1 MSENLRGAL
10 IMMACMSAFVLNDAF
25 VRLAGNSMPL
35 AQILFLRG
43 VLTTLILLTFAIY
56 LGTFEVRVI
65 KKDKWKIFF
74 RSIAEALTAY
84 FFLTAVLNMP
94 FANVTALLQIL
105 PITVTLAAAL
115 VFKEKVGAIRIILI
129 IIGFLGVILIIN
141 PSSDGF
147 NLYSGYA
154 LIAVILITVRDLITR
169 KLSVEVPTLLP
180 TVSASFGVLLFS
192 IILLAKTPIQ
202 PLNIQNSF
210 FIILAAFFIIFG
222 YYTAVLVMRI
232 GDISFVSPFRYSAII
247 FALIIGSI
255 FFKEWPDLSSFIG
268 ICIVTVAGGLLL
280 YKNHSI

>member
-1 MSENLRGAL
+1 
-10 IMMACMSAFVLNDAF
+10 MSAFVLNDAF
-25 VRLAGNSMPL
+25 VRLAGNSLPL

-43 VLTTLILLTFAIY
+43 VLTTLVLLTFAIH
-56 LGTFEVRVI
+56 LGTFQVRVI

-74 RSIAEALTAY
+74 RSVAEALTAY

-105 PITVTLAAAL
+105 PMTVTLAAAL
-115 VFKEKVGAIRIILI
+115 VFKEKVGLIRIILI

-141 PSSDGF
+141 PSADGF

-154 LIAVILITVRDLITR
+154 LIAVILITTRDLITR

-192 IILLAKTPIQ
+192 IILMAKTPIQ

-210 FIILAAFFIIFG
+210 FILLAAFFIIFG
-222 YYTAVLVMRI
+222 YYTAVLVMRV
-232 GDISFVSPFRYSAII
+232 GDISFISPFRYSAII
-247 FALIIGSI
+247 FALILGLI
-255 FFKEWPDLSSFIG
+255 FFNEWPDLIALIG
-268 ICIVTVAGGLLL
+268 IFIVTAAGGFLL
-280 YKNHSI
+280 YKNHAI

>member
-25 VRLAGNSMPL
+25 VRLAGNSLPL

-74 RSIAEALTAY
+74 RSVAEALTAY

-115 VFKEKVGAIRIILI
+115 VFKEKVGVIRIILI
-129 IIGFLGVILIIN
+129 IIGFLGVMLIIN

-255 FFKEWPDLSSFIG
+255 FFKEWPNLSSFIG

-280 YKNHSI
+280 YKNHAI

>member
-1 MSENLRGAL
+1 MSENFRGAL
-10 IMMACMSAFVLNDAF
+10 LMMVCMGAFVLNDAF
-25 VRLAGNSMPL
+25 VRLAGNSLPL

-43 VLTTLILLTFAIY
+43 VLTTLVLLTFAIY
-56 LGTFEVRVI
+56 LGTFKVRVV
-65 KKDKWKIFF
+65 KKDKLKIFF

-105 PITVTLAAAL
+105 PMTVTLAAAL
-115 VFKEKVGAIRIILI
+115 VFKEKVGLIRIILI
-129 IIGFLGVILIIN
+129 IFGFLGVILIIN
-141 PSSDGF
+141 PSADGF

-154 LIAVILITVRDLITR
+154 LIAVILITTRDLITR

-192 IILLAKTPIQ
+192 IILMAKTPIQ

-222 YYTAVLVMRI
+222 YYTAVLVMRV
-232 GDISFVSPFRYSAII
+232 GDISFISPFRYSAII
-247 FALIIGSI
+247 FALILGLI
-255 FFKEWPDLSSFIG
+255 FFNEWPDLTALIG
-268 ICIVTVAGGLLL
+268 ICIVTAAGGFLL
-280 YKNHSI
+280 YKNHAI

>member
-1 MSENLRGAL
+1 MSGNFRGAL
-10 IMMACMSAFVLNDAF
+10 LMMVCMGAFVLNDAF
-25 VRLAGNSMPL
+25 VRLAGNSLPL

-43 VLTTLILLTFAIY
+43 VLTTLVLLTFAIY
-56 LGTFEVRVI
+56 LGTFKVRVV

-105 PITVTLAAAL
+105 PMTVTLAAAL
-115 VFKEKVGAIRIILI
+115 VFKEKVGLIRIILI
-129 IIGFLGVILIIN
+129 MVGFLGVILIIN
-141 PSSDGF
+141 PSADGF

-154 LIAVILITVRDLITR
+154 LIAVILITTRDLITR

-192 IILLAKTPIQ
+192 IILMTKTPIQ

-232 GDISFVSPFRYSAII
+232 GDISFISPFRYSAII
-247 FALIIGSI
+247 FALILGLI
-255 FFKEWPDLSSFIG
+255 FFNEWPDLTALIG
-268 ICIVTVAGGLLL
+268 ICIVTAAGGFLL
-280 YKNHSI
+280 YKNQAI